1 MYLITYQFEPTG
13 TIHSDIF
20 YSDKSAYEK
29 YVYCKEREYL
39 NVSLYKLKPIDF
51 KLQVVELEEQAEAV

>member
-1 MYLITYQFEPTG
+1 MYLITYQFEIDG
-13 TIHSDIF
+13 TIHSDLF

-29 YVYCKEREYL
+29 YEYCKEREYH

-51 KLQVVELEEQAEAV
+51 KLQVIELEDQAEAV